1 MREAILGMENKVKDL
16 RDKID
21 EIDLKILDLIQ
32 SRAIHASKI
41 GEIKKE
47 SPDFDGIFYK
57 PEREKEII
65 DRLTKKNSEPL
76 RIDNV
81 KNIFKE
87 IISAC
92 LSIEGEL
99 SISYL
104 GPEGSFSDSAKKDH
118 FGSSITSQSESTIE
132 GIFKSVEIGTT
143 NFGIVPFENSSQ
155 GVINTTL
162 NCLSDFNIQI

>member
-1 MREAILGMENKVKDL
+1 MREAILGMENKVKEL

-32 SRAIHASKI
+32 SRANHASKI

-47 SPDFDGIFYK
+47 SPDFDGVFYK

-76 RIDNV
+76 GINNV

-104 GPEGSFSDSAKKDH
+104 SLIH
-118 FGSSITSQSESTIE
+118 I
-132 GIFKSVEIGTT
+132 
-143 NFGIVPFENSSQ
+143 
-155 GVINTTL
+155 
-162 NCLSDFNIQI
+162 

>member
-1 MREAILGMENKVKDL
+1 MGMENKVKDL

-32 SRAIHASKI
+32 SRATYASKI

-47 SPDFDGIFYK
+47 SPDFDGVFYK

-92 LSIEGEL
+92 LSIERRNGVL
-99 SISYL
+99 TPVSHLCPTPSL
-104 GPEGSFSDSAKKDH
+104 FP
-118 FGSSITSQSESTIE
+118 SQ
-132 GIFKSVEIGTT
+132 
-143 NFGIVPFENSSQ
+143 
-155 GVINTTL
+155 L
-162 NCLSDFNIQI
+162 

>member
-1 MREAILGMENKVKDL
+1 MGMENKVKEL

-47 SPDFDGIFYK
+47 SPDFDGVFYK

-65 DRLTKKNSEPL
+65 DRLTQRNEGPL
-76 RIDNV
+76 KINNLR
-81 KNIFKE
+81 NIFKE

-132 GIFKSVEIGTT
+132 GIFKSVEL
-143 NFGIVPFENSSQ
+143 
-155 GVINTTL
+155 TL
-162 NCLSDFNIQI
+162 IHI

>member
-1 MREAILGMENKVKDL
+1 MENKVKDL

-47 SPDFDGIFYK
+47 SPDFDGGFYK

-76 RIDNV
+76 RINNV
-81 KNIFKE
+81 RNIFKE

-92 LSIEGEL
+92 LSIEGVL
-99 SISYL
+99 SISVSYTHL
-104 GPEGSFSDSAKKDH
+104 TLP
-118 FGSSITSQSESTIE
+118 TIY
-132 GIFKSVEIGTT
+132 SV
-143 NFGIVPFENSSQ
+143 
-155 GVINTTL
+155 
-162 NCLSDFNIQI
+162 

>member
-41 GEIKKE
+41 GKIKKE
-47 SPDFDGIFYK
+47 SPDFNGIFYK

-99 SISYL
+99 SLLKKIIL
-104 GPEGSFSDSAKKDH
+104 GALLHHSQKVQLREFSRVSRWELQILAL
-118 FGSSITSQSESTIE
+118 FLLR
-132 GIFKSVEIGTT
+132 
-143 NFGIVPFENSSQ
+143 
-155 GVINTTL
+155 TL
-162 NCLSDFNIQI
+162 LKE

>member
-47 SPDFDGIFYK
+47 SPNFDGIFYK

-76 RIDNV
+76 GINNV

-118 FGSSITSQSESTIE
+118 FGSSVTSQSENTIE
-132 GIFKSVEIGTT
+132 GIFKSVEMGTT

-155 GVINTTL
+155 G
-162 NCLSDFNIQI
+162 CLLYTSPSPRD

>member
-1 MREAILGMENKVKDL
+1 MENKVKDL

-47 SPDFDGIFYK
+47 SPDFDGVFYK

-76 RIDNV
+76 RIHNV

-87 IISAC
+87 NSKWKF
-92 LSIEGEL
+92 L
-99 SISYL
+99 
-104 GPEGSFSDSAKKDH
+104 KKSPQ
-118 FGSSITSQSESTIE
+118 GKYSRKITKENLQS
-132 GIFKSVEIGTT
+132 K
-143 NFGIVPFENSSQ
+143 
-155 GVINTTL
+155 
-162 NCLSDFNIQI
+162 